1 MEKSKRTLVV
11 AIFLLLPIAL
21 SSCYVSP
28 LFGLQPDLG
37 IVSHGSVVYPLVIQP
52 QTLRGCNK
60 IGFEYVNPAIE
71 IRREVDPAYY
81 DYDAQ
86 QIASW
91 NANFVRLPFNSYWY
105 LNDAAYRGY
114 LRQQVDAF
122 ASEGLYVDMDLH
134 SYGSPPAQGPY
145 GGWTEQQSYD
155 LFNNE
160 MLPTLERVVTDY
172 LDQPKVIAVEL
183 NEFWPM
189 DDRADQNWILDLK
202 VGNALAQKVHAINP
216 TLLVFIDIYSTWVS
230 DATISNTVGL
240 ITEPNIVFA
249 PHFYCAQTPDGLI
262 LHPTGPAKYGADEG
276 WDFYYAYEAGNLTAG
291 KSKLYHW
298 LDLYLKAVQNLYKV
312 PFVVDEFATSPE
324 PNLIQAL
331 KDIMNYFEAQ
341 NWGFSYF
348 TYYGENKQSIQ
359 LLNGDWKTL
368 MPQGET
374 LVAELGGSSP

>member
-1 MEKSKRTLVV
+1 
-11 AIFLLLPIAL
+11 
-21 SSCYVSP
+21 
-28 LFGLQPDLG
+28 
-37 IVSHGSVVYPLVIQP
+37 
-52 QTLRGCNK
+52 
-60 IGFEYVNPAIE
+60 
-71 IRREVDPAYY
+71 
-81 DYDAQ
+81 
-86 QIASW
+86 
-91 NANFVRLPFNSYWY
+91 
-105 LNDAAYRGY
+105 
-114 LRQQVDAF
+114 
-122 ASEGLYVDMDLH
+122 
-134 SYGSPPAQGPY
+134 
-145 GGWTEQQSYD
+145 
-155 LFNNE
+155 